1 MTRVW
6 TGTRP
11 YKGAGAVARS
21 KWNDGAAMHAS
32 RITREFEAR
41 RCEQLAEAAF
51 SKGDTGTGLTYLRAA
66 REYRS

>member
-1 MTRVW
+1 MSRVW
-6 TGTRP
+6 SGARP
-11 YKGAGAVARS
+11 YQGIGAEARR
-21 KWNDGAAMHAS
+21 GRVTPARAS
-32 RITREFEAR
+32 EREREAR